1 MVKESKKVSKK
12 ISDYIDIGILQ
23 MLQDDCSKAMGLA
36 FVTVD
41 YRGCPITHY
50 SGFTPYC
57 QMGRKHQDFYE
68 MCKQCDA
75 HGGLQAA
82 ITGQPYIYRC
92 HAGLVDFALP
102 LIYDGIYM
110 GSLMGGQIRLCRDEK
125 EELEDILPVKMNWRN
140 DKALNEAY
148 NETQRVSYEK
158 IKSAVTLLHDLILF
172 MMQTGG
178 RADRDME
185 VAGMEPVEEWKSY
198 SNQEFSFQKR
208 ELINMKQQG
217 RLRYFFFVMNVISQL
232 AFQEKAVKTEAAAY
246 DFADIMRYVTESDHE
261 ISTLGEELSY
271 VGALLRIQ
279 KAWEGE
285 AICYSISVPKELWDV
300 NCPYMVLEPLVGL
313 SVQGAKAGEK
323 REIEI
328 FAEENQG
335 DVIVRVVSNN
345 EGITLEEMN
354 AQVGASS
361 QEEGFSLHDSDRS
374 LKRIFGKRCGLSVS
388 PREDGKAGYMVSF
401 RLPQKK
407 EG

>member
-110 GSLMGGQIRLCRDEK
+110 GSLMGGQIRLCLDEK

-232 AFQEKAVKTEAAAY
+232 AFQEKAETW
-246 DFADIMRYVTESDHE
+246 
-261 ISTLGEELSY
+261 
-271 VGALLRIQ
+271 Q
-279 KAWEGE
+279 K
-285 AICYSISVPKELWDV
+285 P
-300 NCPYMVLEPLVGL
+300 
-313 SVQGAKAGEK
+313 
-323 REIEI
+323 
-328 FAEENQG
+328 
-335 DVIVRVVSNN
+335 
-345 EGITLEEMN
+345 
-354 AQVGASS
+354 
-361 QEEGFSLHDSDRS
+361 
-374 LKRIFGKRCGLSVS
+374 
-388 PREDGKAGYMVSF
+388 
-401 RLPQKK
+401 
-407 EG
+407 